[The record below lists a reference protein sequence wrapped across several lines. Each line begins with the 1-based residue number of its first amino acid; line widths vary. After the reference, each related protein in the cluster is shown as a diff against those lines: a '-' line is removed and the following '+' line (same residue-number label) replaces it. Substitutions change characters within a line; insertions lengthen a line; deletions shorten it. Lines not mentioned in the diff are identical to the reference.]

1 MKSVRCNTL
10 MKVLHLMVFLF
21 GEISPTCDKKKT
33 QCDHYKEFVLK
44 PFKKFTIFPRKQRK
58 DLPDLD
64 SEFMKLT

>member
-1 MKSVRCNTL
+1 
-10 MKVLHLMVFLF
+10 MVFLF